1 MSSIKSGLFA
11 GIETKKLIGFVA
23 SIVLTL
29 AVWCLPTT
37 AFGVEGLTV
46 IEQRV
51 IAIFVLAAVM
61 WILEPIP
68 IWGTSVVIMVMMLLT
83 TSDSMLNFFNDNL
96 SVQELANV
104 LGISESSEAL
114 TKEAVTKAMKGFTF
128 YEGVK
133 TPILSAKGIMASFA
147 DPTVM
152 LFMGGFVLAIAA
164 TKYKLDAT
172 LARAI
177 LKPFGTKPKFV
188 MLGFLVVT
196 ALLSMFMSN
205 TATAAM
211 MIAIL
216 TPVLATMPESD
227 NKGRVG
233 LALAIP
239 VAANIGGIG
248 SPIGTPPNVVAVGNL
263 AKEGIDISF
272 GSWMLIMVPVAFII
286 LFLAWII
293 LNKMFPC
300 KQESIEIKIEGEVDK
315 SPKAMIVYVTF
326 AVTILL
332 WVIGKELFGVNANV
346 VALIPFAVFCITGVF
361 EKKDLAKIDWDVLWL
376 VAGGFALGVGLDAK
390 IGPKF
395 VETEIDGE
403 VVRQIVEGQYVSM
416 SQHIV
421 GSIPFKTWPVLLL
434 IIGSGVLCLV
444 MSTFMSNSATAALL
458 IPIFVALGKG
468 MSTELAPYG
477 GVVTLIVGLALSA
490 SFAMSLPIST
500 PPNAIAYSKGFIEQ
514 KDMAI
519 VGIIVG
525 IISLVIGYA
534 ALFTLGG
541 FLV

>member
-1 MSSIKSGLFA
+1 MEKSNLM
-11 GIETKKLIGFVA
+11 KLLISTIIFL
-23 SIVLTL
+23 IVWL
-29 AVWCLPTT
+29 LPTT

-51 IAIFVLAAVM
+51 IAIFVLAAVL
-61 WILEPIP
+61 WIMEPIP

-83 TSDSMLNFFNDNL
+83 TSDSMLSFFNDNL
-96 SVQELANV
+96 GIEELAKM

-114 TKEAVTKAMKGFTF
+114 TKEAVTKAMKGFT
-128 YEGVK
+128 YYDGEK
-133 TPILSAKGIMASFA
+133 IPILSAKSIMASFA

-172 LARAI
+172 LARTI
-177 LKPFGTKPKFV
+177 LKPFGKKPKFV

-216 TPVLATMPESD
+216 TPVLASMPESD
-227 NKGRVG
+227 NAGRVG
-233 LALAIP
+233 LALSIP

-272 GSWMLIMVPVAFII
+272 GNWMMIMVPVAMLI
-286 LFLAWII
+286 LFLAWLF
-293 LNKMFPC
+293 LNWKFPC

-315 SPKAMIVYVTF
+315 SPKAMIVYITF

-332 WVIGKELFGVNANV
+332 WVFGKELFGVNANT
-346 VALIPFAVFCITGVF
+346 VALVPFAVFCITGVF

-390 IGPKF
+390 IGP
-395 VETEIDGE
+395 DGLT
-403 VVRQIVEGQYVSM
+403 M
-416 SQHIV
+416 SKHIV
-421 GSIPFKTWPVLLL
+421 GAIPFDSWPTLA
-434 IIGSGVLCLV
+434 IILGSGVLCLV

-468 MSTELAPYG
+468 MSEQLAPFG

-500 PPNAIAYSKGFIEQ
+500 PPNAIAYSKGFIKQ
-514 KDMAI
+514 KEMVL
-519 VGIIVG
+519 VGIVVG
-525 IISLVIGYA
+525 IISLVIGYTV
-534 ALFTLGG
+534 LFSMGG
-541 FLV
+541 LLQ

>member
-1 MSSIKSGLFA
+1 MERSNLIKL
-11 GIETKKLIGFVA
+11 LISTIIFL
-23 SIVLTL
+23 IVWL
-29 AVWCLPTT
+29 LPTT

-51 IAIFVLAAVM
+51 IAIFVLAAVLWSM
-61 WILEPIP
+61 EPIP

-83 TSDSMLNFFNDNL
+83 TSDSMLSFFNDNL
-96 SVQELANV
+96 SIQEIARK

-114 TKEAVTKAMKGFTF
+114 TKEAVTNAMKGYTF
-128 YEGVK
+128 YDGVK
-133 TPILSAKGIMASFA
+133 TPILGAKSIMASFA

-172 LARAI
+172 LARTI
-177 LKPFGTKPKFV
+177 LKPFGKRPKFV

-216 TPVLATMPESD
+216 TPVLASMPESD
-227 NKGRVG
+227 NAGRVG
-233 LALAIP
+233 LALSIP

-272 GSWMLIMVPVAFII
+272 GNWMMIMVPVAMII
-286 LFLAWII
+286 LFLAWLF
-293 LNKMFPC
+293 LNRKFPC
-300 KQESIEIKIEGEVDK
+300 KQESIEIKIDGEVDK
-315 SPKAMIVYVTF
+315 SPKAKIVYVTF

-332 WVIGKELFGVNANV
+332 WVFGKELLGVNANT
-346 VALIPFAVFCITGVF
+346 VAMIPFAVFCITGVF

-390 IGPKF
+390 IGP
-395 VETEIDGE
+395 DGLT
-403 VVRQIVEGQYVSM
+403 M
-416 SQHIV
+416 SKHIV
-421 GSIPFKTWPVLLL
+421 GAIPFDSWPTLA
-434 IIGSGVLCLV
+434 IILGSGVLCIV

-468 MSTELAPYG
+468 MSDQLEPYG

-500 PPNAIAYSKGFIEQ
+500 PPNAIAYSKGFIKQ
-514 KDMAI
+514 KDMVL
-519 VGIIVG
+519 VGVVVG
-525 IISLVIGYA
+525 VISLVISYTV
-534 ALFTLGG
+534 LFFMGG
-541 FLV
+541 LLK

>member
-1 MSSIKSGLFA
+1 M
-11 GIETKKLIGFVA
+11 KLLISTIIFL
-23 SIVLTL
+23 IVWL
-29 AVWCLPTT
+29 LPTT

-51 IAIFVLAAVM
+51 IAIFVLAAVL
-61 WILEPIP
+61 WIMEPIP

-83 TSDSMLNFFNDNL
+83 TSDSMLSFFNDNL
-96 SVQELANV
+96 SVQELAQM

-128 YEGVK
+128 YDGVQ
-133 TPILSAKGIMASFA
+133 TPILSAKSIMASFA

-172 LARAI
+172 LARTI
-177 LKPFGTKPKFV
+177 LKPFGKKPKFV

-216 TPVLATMPESD
+216 TPVLASMPESD
-227 NKGRVG
+227 NAGRVG
-233 LALAIP
+233 LALSIP

-272 GSWMLIMVPVAFII
+272 GNWMMIMVPVAMLI
-286 LFLAWII
+286 LFLAWLF
-293 LNKMFPC
+293 LNWKFPC

-315 SPKAMIVYVTF
+315 SPKAMIVYITF

-332 WVIGKELFGVNANV
+332 WVFGKELLGVNANT
-346 VALIPFAVFCITGVF
+346 VALVPFAVFCITGVF

-390 IGPKF
+390 IGPDDL
-395 VETEIDGE
+395 T
-403 VVRQIVEGQYVSM
+403 M
-416 SQHIV
+416 SKHIV
-421 GSIPFKTWPVLLL
+421 GAIPFDSWPTLA
-434 IIGSGVLCLV
+434 IILGSGVLCLV

-468 MSTELAPYG
+468 MSDQLEPYG

-500 PPNAIAYSKGFIEQ
+500 PPNAIAYSKGFIKQ
-514 KDMAI
+514 KEMVL
-519 VGIIVG
+519 VGIVVG
-525 IISLVIGYA
+525 IISLVIGYTV
-534 ALFTLGG
+534 LFSMGG
-541 FLV
+541 LLK

>member
-1 MSSIKSGLFA
+1 MEKSNLM
-11 GIETKKLIGFVA
+11 KLLISTVIFL
-23 SIVLTL
+23 IVWL
-29 AVWCLPTT
+29 LPTT

-51 IAIFVLAAVM
+51 IAIFVLAAVL
-61 WILEPIP
+61 WIMEPIP

-83 TSDSMLNFFNDNL
+83 TSDSMLSFFNDNL
-96 SVQELANV
+96 GIEELAKM

-114 TKEAVTKAMKGFTF
+114 TKEAVTKAMKGFT
-128 YEGVK
+128 YYDGEK
-133 TPILSAKGIMASFA
+133 IPILSAKSIMASFA

-172 LARAI
+172 LARTI
-177 LKPFGTKPKFV
+177 LKPFGKKPKFV

-216 TPVLATMPESD
+216 TPVLASMPESD
-227 NKGRVG
+227 NAGRVG
-233 LALAIP
+233 LALSIP

-272 GSWMLIMVPVAFII
+272 GNWMMIMVPVAMLI
-286 LFLAWII
+286 LFLAWLF
-293 LNKMFPC
+293 LNWKFPC
-300 KQESIEIKIEGEVDK
+300 KQESIEIKIDGEVDK

-332 WVIGKELFGVNANV
+332 WVFGKELLGVNANT
-346 VALIPFAVFCITGVF
+346 VALVPFAVFCITGVF

-390 IGPKF
+390 IGP
-395 VETEIDGE
+395 DGLT
-403 VVRQIVEGQYVSM
+403 M
-416 SQHIV
+416 SKHIV
-421 GSIPFKTWPVLLL
+421 GAIPFDSWPTLA
-434 IIGSGVLCLV
+434 IILGSGVLCLV

-468 MSTELAPYG
+468 MSDQLEPYG

-500 PPNAIAYSKGFIEQ
+500 PPNAIAYSKGFIKQ
-514 KDMAI
+514 KEMVL
-519 VGIIVG
+519 VGIVVG
-525 IISLVIGYA
+525 IISLVIGYTV
-534 ALFTLGG
+534 LFSMGG
-541 FLV
+541 LLK